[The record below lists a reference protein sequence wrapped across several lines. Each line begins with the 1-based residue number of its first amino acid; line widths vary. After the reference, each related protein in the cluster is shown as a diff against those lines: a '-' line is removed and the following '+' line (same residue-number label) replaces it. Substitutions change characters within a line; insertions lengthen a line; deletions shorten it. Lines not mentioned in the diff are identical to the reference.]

1 MWIVFFFKQKT
12 AYEMRISDWSS
23 DVCSSDLLPVADEDE
38 LVDAHRRADLVKL
51 QHIACRDHRGLV
63 HEEHGAGEPFPR
75 RFIARRVPFGDE
87 ALVGEDKGGDRLGL
101 DAGALGEIAD
111 HFVLERETPDRT
123 AFGLRDARDRLQHRG
138 LARARLSLDRDRA
151 IVRGEDQGRGGNA
164 RTSTGLNY
172 SH

>member
-1 MWIVFFFKQKT
+1 
-12 AYEMRISDWSS
+12 MRISDWSS
-23 DVCSSDLLPVADEDE
+23 TCALPIF
-38 LVDAHRRADLVKL
+38 

-123 AFGLRDARDRLQHRG
+123 AFGLRDARDRSEEHTSELQ
-138 LARARLSLDRDRA
+138 SLMRISYA
-151 IVRGEDQGRGGNA
+151 VFCLKKKKNPHGA
-164 RTSTGLNY
+164 
-172 SH
+172 